1 MLDET
6 NLFQRLGAEAIGTA
20 FLVFIGVGSVP
31 ATLIVNG
38 DAPFTMADLGMIS
51 LAFGT
56 IVIATVYALGH
67 IGGNHINPAVT
78 LGLAVTGKFPWS
90 QVPAYIGAQVVGA
103 IVGAAAIIG
112 VLGMQASDVG
122 LGVAAYNDDTVSVAQ
137 AFTAEFVGTFIL
149 VFTIFGVIHRKAAAG
164 FAGVAIGLVVFAAII
179 PVAPTTGASINPAR
193 TFGPMLVQQIAGGD
207 VKWDQLPVYLAAELL
222 AGVAAALLFGLLSRT
237 PADRLSRRGR
247 GPRGPRARA
256 RDRPPVQQR
265 LTRPSNQ
272 TRRNSHEE
280 ADQRPERRRG
290 RGTARHRGGSPR
302 AAGRPPAT
310 RSSTAAT
317 PRSRARWGSSP
328 AAARGTSRCTAGS
341 SGSGMLDAACAG
353 EMFTSPVP
361 DQMLA
366 ATKLVDGGAG
376 VLHVVKNYTGD
387 VMNFEMAA
395 ELAAAETGARVV
407 SVVTD
412 DDVAVQDSTWTAGR
426 RGVGVTVLLEKIA
439 GAAAEQGRDLDQVA
453 DVARKVNANGRS
465 MGVALTSCTV
475 PAAGKPTFELGEDE
489 MELGVGIHGEPG
501 RERLP
506 LAPASEIA
514 AMLVEPILAD
524 LPFTKGDPVIAF
536 VNGLGGTPLIEL
548 YVMFN
553 EVNKILGGARRADRA
568 VARRL
573 LHHLA
578 RHGRRVGHAAQGR

>member
-6 NLFQRLGAEAIGTA
+6 NLFQRLGAEALGTA

-56 IVIATVYALGH
+56 IVVATVYALGH

-78 LGLAVTGKFPWS
+78 VGLAATGKFPWS
-90 QVPAYIGAQVVGA
+90 QVPAYIAAQVVGA

-112 VLGMQASDVG
+112 VLGMTASDVG
-122 LGVAAYNDDTVSVAQ
+122 LGVAAYDADTVSMAR

-164 FAGVAIGLVVFAAII
+164 LRRCRDRAGRVRGHHPGGTDHGRVDQPGPHVR
-179 PVAPTTGASINPAR
+179 PDAR
-193 TFGPMLVQQIAGGD
+193 
-207 VKWDQLPVYLAAELL
+207 
-222 AGVAAALLFGLLSRT
+222 
-237 PADRLSRRGR
+237 PADRRRRGQVGPAARLPRRRAPRRRRRRTALRPAQQDPRRRRARRGR
-247 GPRGPRARA
+247 GPRRPRPRVRLRA
-256 RDRPPVQQR
+256 LSR
-265 LTRPSNQ
+265 LLHTQPSEGRVMKKLINDP
-272 TRRNSHEE
+272 NDVVVE
-280 ADQRPERRRG
+280 ALLGIEAAHPDLQVDHHNKIIYRG
-290 RGTARHRGGSPR
+290 DAPKKDKVGIISGGGSGHEPLH
-302 AAGRPPAT
+302 G
-310 RSSTAAT
+310 
-317 PRSRARWGSSP
+317 GFV
-328 AAARGTSRCTAGS
+328 GL
-341 SGSGMLDAACAG
+341 GMLDAACAG

-453 DVARKVNANGRS
+453 EVARTVNANGRS

-524 LPFTKGDPVIAF
+524 LPFSYGRPRHRVRQR
-536 VNGLGGTPLIEL
+536 P
-548 YVMFN
+548 
-553 EVNKILGGARRADRA
+553 RRHAADRA
-568 VARRL
+568 VPDVQRGEQDPQRPRRHGRAVAGRL

-578 RHGRRVGHAAQGR
+578 RHGRRVGHPAQGR